1 VDIKELTER
10 YMTVWNEPDAETRR
24 KAIAGVWAEDAVQ
37 LLYPPQEVREAA
49 ERLGVTASMESRGH
63 GALEERVVRAYK
75 EFVEPGEYV
84 FRVNDDAQRLG
95 DVVKFSW
102 AMVTRDGGEPVG
114 GGLEVVVV
122 DGDGRI
128 REDYQFI

>member
-1 VDIKELTER
+1 MDIKELTGQ
-10 YMTVWNEPDAETRR
+10 YMKVWNEPDAEVRR
-24 KAIAGVWAEDAVQ
+24 KGIAAVWAEDAVQ
-37 LLYPPQEVREAA
+37 RLYPPQEVREAA
-49 ERLGVTASMESRGH
+49 ERLGVMATMEARGH
-63 GALEERVVRAYK
+63 DALEERVVRAYK

-102 AMVTRDGGEPVG
+102 AMVTRDGGEPAG
-114 GGLEVVVV
+114 GELEVVVV
-122 DGDGRI
+122 DADGRI